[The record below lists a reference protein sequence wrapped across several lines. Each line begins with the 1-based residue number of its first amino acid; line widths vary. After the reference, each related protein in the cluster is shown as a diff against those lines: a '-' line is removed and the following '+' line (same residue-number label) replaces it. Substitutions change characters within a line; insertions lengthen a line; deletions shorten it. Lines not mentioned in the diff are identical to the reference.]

1 MQQVTRIAGPHW
13 PGFSLILLLGPE
25 DDLAA
30 GAAAFELGVGLADLR
45 QRVDV
50 RDRHLEVPVG
60 DQVGQLGEHLG
71 TRPGRCSP
79 VSLHPVLRGGR
90 EIDDRVNPLGGQ
102 LVTLTTP
109 GAGDSLVLS
118 EGVPAGMLDFAGDS
132 VAGDSAG
139 VDHIGF
145 VLKDPAELDQAIEL
159 LVSLGGTLVCTLRP
173 NKESAFLRDPDGYV
187 IQI

>member
-1 MQQVTRIAGPHW
+1 MLFEGLKHVHLKVSDIDRSKAFYTE
-13 PGFSLILLLGPE
+13 GFGLKV
-25 DDLAA
+25 AA
-30 GAAAFELGVGLADLR
+30 SAF
-45 QRVDV
+45 
-50 RDRHLEVPVG
+50 
-60 DQVGQLGEHLG
+60 
-71 TRPGRCSP
+71 
-79 VSLHPVLRGGR
+79 
-90 EIDDRVNPLGGQ
+90 GGQ